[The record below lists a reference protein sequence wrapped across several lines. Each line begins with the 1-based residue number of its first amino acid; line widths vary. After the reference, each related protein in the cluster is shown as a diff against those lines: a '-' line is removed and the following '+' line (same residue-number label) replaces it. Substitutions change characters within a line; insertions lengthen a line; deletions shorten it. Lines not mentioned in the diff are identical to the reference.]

1 MSEKKLPEKKNPK
14 YGLLVDYE
22 YCTGCHTC
30 EVACKQEFHRLTG
43 IGGIKVM
50 EILQELPG
58 GKLYP
63 TFIPFPTEL
72 CVQCAHRVREGKKP
86 ACVQHCMTSCL
97 TFGPIQELA
106 KLQAK
111 KPRTV
116 LWAPK

>member
-1 MSEKKLPEKKNPK
+1 MPEKKPR

-30 EVACKQEFHRLTG
+30 EVACKQEFHRPTG
-43 IGGIKVM
+43 MGGMKVM
-50 EILQELPG
+50 EMLQELPG

-72 CVQCAHRVREGKKP
+72 CVLCMHRVREGRKP
-86 ACVQHCMTSCL
+86 SCVQHCMTSCL
-97 TFGPIQELA
+97 TFGLVEELA
-106 KLQAK
+106 KRQAE

-116 LWAPK
+116 LWVPK